1 MIKFVLPIHTDSVL
15 FSYHSYEKLICMCTE
30 KLGSVFETVTCVC
43 ACVYLCVTVCVCV
56 MHVCVVCMLCCVC
69 GIYMLTAHEVQGPIL
84 CICLANRPALYKRRY
99 LK

>member
-43 ACVYLCVTVCVCV
+43 ACVYLCVTVCVLCMCV
-56 MHVCVVCMLCCVC
+56 LCVCCVVFVV
-69 GIYMLTAHEVQGPIL
+69 Y
-84 CICLANRPALYKRRY
+84 IC
-99 LK
+99 